1 MDDCPQLGSDDDDS
15 FFSAGSGEREARLAA
30 LRADVKRGLEDVR
43 AGRVADLE
51 VELDR
56 IEAMLDELEAAK
68 RSGA

>member
-1 MDDCPQLGSDDDDS
+1 MDDCPQLDPSGGDGSAA
-15 FFSAGSGEREARLAA
+15 AGGGREARLDG
-30 LRADVKRGLEDVR
+30 LRAAVARGLEDIK

-51 VELDR
+51 AELDR